1 MEIAKIVWGTI
12 LANWPSAKWVKLPQP
27 WIIEHFHVQHS
38 TGGELSRLGFKLP
51 RLRCKLLQP
60 MSKLPRSGCKIP
72 QSGIELPRLAFE
84 LPRLAFQLWQP
95 KCDQNQCLIS
105 EIHIR
110 IDKIWPIF
118 ADFLNTR
125 YEISIEINEIT
136 MYIYDI
142 SIKSN
147 KITIK
152 LDGITTQINE
162 IRFRFHA
169 DSTDKKIISILYWKY
184 Q

>member
-1 MEIAKIVWGTI
+1 MKY
-12 LANWPSAKWVKLPQP
+12 
-27 WIIEHFHVQHS
+27 IIQ
-38 TGGELSRLGFKLP
+38 
-51 RLRCKLLQP
+51 
-60 MSKLPRSGCKIP
+60 
-72 QSGIELPRLAFE
+72 
-84 LPRLAFQLWQP
+84 
-95 KCDQNQCLIS
+95 
-105 EIHIR
+105 
-110 IDKIWPIF
+110 IDKIWSIF

-169 DSTDKKIISILYWKY
+169 DSTDKNIISIFY
-184 Q
+184 

>member
-1 MEIAKIVWGTI
+1 MTYIY
-12 LANWPSAKWVKLPQP
+12 KL
-27 WIIEHFHVQHS
+27 I
-38 TGGELSRLGFKLP
+38 
-51 RLRCKLLQP
+51 
-60 MSKLPRSGCKIP
+60 
-72 QSGIELPRLAFE
+72 
-84 LPRLAFQLWQP
+84 
-95 KCDQNQCLIS
+95 
-105 EIHIR
+105 
-110 IDKIWPIF
+110 KIWSRF

-152 LDGITTQINE
+152 LDGMTTQINE

-169 DSTDKKIISILYWKY
+169 DSTDKKMIWILY
-184 Q
+184 